1 MAATSAPPPDANEF
15 MKSLSS
21 TITFKIV
28 HPEIIYTYILPH
40 LDGATLTLAASV
52 SSLMHRLCTKKDLW
66 RKICATT
73 WPSLLNPTACRF
85 IFTGMW
91 FPACGGAKRKTTTM
105 VRMDD
110 GLCGGKHFQQAN
122 TIPSGFNFGVI
133 L

>member
-40 LDGATLTLAASV
+40 LDGVTLTLVASV
-52 SSLMHRLCTKKDLW
+52 SSLTHRLCTKKDLW

-85 IFTGMW
+85 IFTFPSSYHFEFFIW
-91 FPACGGAKRKTTTM
+91 FSNSNSSQRLNALFIQGGI
-105 VRMDD
+105 
-110 GLCGGKHFQQAN
+110 N
-122 TIPSGFNFGVI
+122 
-133 L
+133 